1 MPDDAEKPYR
11 GGCRRGMP
19 RPTESQPSCHTAC
32 LHREMVQAYYDQ
44 RDARDALRESDVPV
58 PASHAYGS
66 AATFMQLED
75 DDFDAAVPR
84 VTFKMWLEQHARV
97 REDDHERAS

>member
-1 MPDDAEKPYR
+1 MMADEEKPYR

-32 LHREMVQAYYDQ
+32 LHRELVLAYYDQ
-44 RDARDALRESDVPV
+44 RDARDALRESSL
-58 PASHAYGS
+58 PAPSSVAGS
-66 AATFMQLED
+66 AGSGVTMMQLED

-84 VTFKMWLEQHARV
+84 VTFKMWLEQHARD
-97 REDDHERAS
+97 REDDRS

>member
-1 MPDDAEKPYR
+1 MSDDDKPYR

-19 RPTESQPSCHTAC
+19 RPIDTTPSCHTRC

-44 RDARDALRESDVPV
+44 RDAREALQESDQAVP
-58 PASHAYGS
+58 PEYAFGS

-75 DDFDAAVPR
+75 ADFDAAVPR
-84 VTFKMWLEQHARV
+84 VTFRDWLIAHR
-97 REDDHERAS
+97 REDQDDDAA